1 MSALRSSFLPRTRR
15 NRFAAART
23 AATADVVAD
32 STVGRVAGGRRPG
45 IGRDEASR
53 GGENAGTEHCRTEL
67 GVFHEISYIQK
78 VK

>member
-67 GVFHEISYIQK
+67 GVFTRLAIYRR
-78 VK
+78 